1 MNQSQNRDEVIQFLK
16 QCQLFASLTDEDL
29 KCILEKC
36 TLESYGPGTEIFHAS
51 DPSDKIYVIKSGV
64 VEICRTDPSSP
75 LIAVVAY
82 LGERETIGEMSILTG
97 SARNS
102 MIRVPQSAE
111 LLAISRDDFMG
122 LLEGI
127 PILAIRLATILGKRL
142 EARIKKRRLQI
153 KGQELS
159 GSLEYFD
166 FSTLIQTLAHSE
178 RTGFLTIVDQ
188 KDETLAEIRIK
199 GGEVCSARLA
209 HLTGAEAFYQIFQSA
224 GGKAFTFRVGE
235 LGKIKDEDKIPYGTM
250 ALLFEANRL
259 QDEMGVL
266 KKRIP
271 DRKTT
276 FIPKVREFT
285 WNDGDTMPLA
295 RQIWD
300 LIGQGQP
307 LESVLKKVPVSHYSV
322 YRIVTQMLDQGQIGL

>member
-1 MNQSQNRDEVIQFLK
+1 MNESLNREEALHFLK

-29 KCILEKC
+29 NRILEKC
-36 TLESYGPGTEIFHAS
+36 TLESYGPGAEIFCAN

-64 VEICRTDPSSP
+64 VEICRTDPNSP

-82 LGERETIGEMSILTG
+82 LGERETLGEMSILTG
-97 SARNS
+97 SSRS
-102 MIRVPQSAE
+102 SLVRVPESAE

-166 FSTLIQTLAHSE
+166 FSTLIQTMTHSE
-178 RTGFLTIVDQ
+178 RTGFLSIVNR

-199 GGEVCSARLA
+199 GGEVCSARMG
-209 HLTGAEAFYQIFQSA
+209 HLRGAEAFYQVFQC
-224 GGKAFTFRVGE
+224 GDGKAFTFRVGE
-235 LGKIKDEDKIPYGTM
+235 LGKIKDEDKIPHGTM

-259 QDEMGVL
+259 QDELRVL

-271 DRKTT
+271 DMKAT

-285 WNDGDTMPLA
+285 WNDEDTKPLA
-295 RQIWD
+295 RQIWN

-307 LESVLKKVPVSHYSV
+307 LESVLTKVPVSHYSV
-322 YRIVTQMLDQGQIGL
+322 YRIVTQMIDQGQIGL